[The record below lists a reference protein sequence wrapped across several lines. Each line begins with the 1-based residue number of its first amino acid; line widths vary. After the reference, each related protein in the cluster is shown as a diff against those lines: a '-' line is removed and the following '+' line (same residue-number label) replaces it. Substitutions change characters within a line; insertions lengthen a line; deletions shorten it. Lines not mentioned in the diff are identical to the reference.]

1 MTEADWL
8 TGSVPLPMLSLLR
21 DKADPRK
28 LRLLRI
34 AAARL
39 EWDKLPEYPYRR
51 AVEAAEA
58 YVEGGIT
65 AEELAEFNS
74 SLYRVFS
81 PDAEK
86 ELRNGFLEAK
96 NRSNELPDLKG
107 NFTDAFVLHSLCHA
121 ACQSEKLIQVPD
133 GGAIWGLVFLRLSA
147 RLTPLIRDIF
157 GNPFRPVVI
166 DPAWLTPAV
175 IELAQAIY
183 SDRSSERAAEIAG
196 LLKNAGCTN
205 DCILEHCLS
214 TQPHFRGCWVID
226 AMLARQ

>member
-1 MTEADWL
+1 VDAQEGGDL
-8 TGSVPLPMLSLLR
+8 PLRPPVLDPPDRQLAAGLQLLG
-21 DKADPRK
+21 
-28 LRLLRI
+28 
-34 AAARL
+34 
-39 EWDKLPEYPYRR
+39 R
-51 AVEAAEA
+51 AVAPHPEQ
-58 YVEGGIT
+58 VTFRKGTRIP
-65 AEELAEFNS
+65 LLS
-74 SLYRVFS
+74 CQPV
-81 PDAEK
+81 
-86 ELRNGFLEAK
+86 EAK